1 MRQPFLIFLPFQD
14 GSGAGAGTSTIP
26 EAEFD
31 DDDIIEY
38 TPAPRIPQEKLMGM
52 KSFQF
57 LETRVLATFI
67 QGSEDERMTKIRERL
82 GYMKKVDAPKKPD
95 SLSVLHSPD
104 QNKFEVTSQEEIG
117 SQVEVSI

>member
-1 MRQPFLIFLPFQD
+1 VGKLRQPFLIFLPFQD
-14 GSGAGAGTSTIP
+14 GSGAGTGTSTIP

-82 GYMKKVDAPKKPD
+82 GYMKKVD
-95 SLSVLHSPD
+95 SPD